1 MDGPQAGPLGLQEA
15 PLPGGSWELGR
26 SPPAC
31 GQDLLPPTPAGS
43 EPVRQAEHRLRRDR
57 HFWGPQGSGSTTS
70 KTSKTPKRA
79 CRGRCSETTRPLRTR
94 SEGGRAGAALHG
106 RAVWRPRLSGAGPEA
121 GCCRL
126 AGAEPGRT
134 SLPRGAQ
141 AAARAAASIIH
152 HATLRSSPTC
162 PSASPPGNARGGGR
176 SDDGDGDGRSASRAR
191 PRPPACPSRD
201 HAAGSP
207 QLYAA
212 LVNRRA
218 LDGRAPPAAAA
229 SRCEGDAARARAGDP
244 AGGRPDLRLPAAP
257 QTTRL
262 RPHGLRH
269 SGPARGP
276 CAWRGGAWGSVASVL
291 TELWGRASWGAC
303 QRRA

>member
-57 HFWGPQGSGSTTS
+57 HFWGPRGSGSTTS

-106 RAVWRPRLSGAGPEA
+106 RAVWRPRLSDAGPEA

-126 AGAEPGRT
+126 AGAEPGCT

-141 AAARAAASIIH
+141 AAARAAAGIIH
-152 HATLRSSPTC
+152 HATLRSSPTR
-162 PSASPPGNARGGGR
+162 PSASPPGNARGSGR
-176 SDDGDGDGRSASRAR
+176 GAACGHGDNCDGRSASRAR

-229 SRCEGDAARARAGDP
+229 SRCEGDAARTRAGDP

-262 RPHGLRH
+262 RPHGLGR
-269 SGPARGP
+269 SGPRAMHM
-276 CAWRGGAWGSVASVL
+276 ARGGAGFGGLCSH
-291 TELWGRASWGAC
+291 
-303 QRRA
+303 